1 MYRAFTSSGTERDVS
16 RWLKEMGY
24 RGQGLKK
31 ESLMPLCR
39 GEMMDVWNALFV
51 ACRPPDV
58 VKEMKHKVE
67 IKLQRQATLEM
78 RQRTQED
85 MEKRRNQI
93 KRIQKLRQRA
103 EQYGIEIDRLKSH
116 VSQLANDLGKVESET
131 ARQRAVME
139 SRVQRSK
146 VLAAVTGRTEEAI
159 KSMDKEMHFLSKHN
173 GSVRK
178 AMQEEEEIGMADFE
192 SVLYTMY
199 DFMSDGL
206 SQKLRKRPM
215 GVMLTAQEV
224 FPRIEACPEV
234 KDPVISQLMT
244 DMGCLYAH
252 HSRRLTQFFK
262 IAGEEALFGASQF
275 EAKCASCTTEDTG
288 VAVYAP
294 QTKAIEEMLMAGF
307 KSFAERHRIEDANER
322 RLAALKQSST
332 VQKFLAAVE
341 ATECRE
347 SFNSQLDGLCLES
360 EIEVLKKEIEQM
372 AKGYSSGEEAQKQ
385 AKGLY
390 RQVQDQVEQSHQMD
404 LLLLHGRDQLHQLQK
419 DFEATAEVVKTKLE
433 KSLPS
438 VVSTC
443 LESLKEL
450 QQEVGKELEKY
461 RQVDLVGRRKEA
473 SLRKQD
479 VTHDTPDLPLLQRW
493 DNVLTEMGSTESIP
507 YSTASLKEVCIRVK
521 VVEICK

>member
-39 GEMMDVWNALFV
+39 GEMIDVWNALFV

-93 KRIQKLRQRA
+93 ERIQKLRQRA
-103 EQYGIEIDRLKSH
+103 EQYGIEIERLKSH
-116 VSQLANDLGKVESET
+116 VSQLANDLGKVENEA
-131 ARQRAVME
+131 ARQRVVME

-159 KSMDKEMHFLSKHN
+159 KSMDKEMHFLAKHN

-178 AMQEEEEIGMADFE
+178 AMQEEGEIGMADFE
-192 SVLYTMY
+192 SVMHAMY
-199 DFMSDGL
+199 DFMNDGL
-206 SQKLRKRPM
+206 SQKLRQRPM
-215 GVMLTAQEV
+215 GVVLSAQEV
-224 FPRIEACPEV
+224 FPRIDACPEV
-234 KDPVISQLMT
+234 KDPAVSQLMT
-244 DMGCLYAH
+244 DMGRLYAH
-252 HSRRLTQFFK
+252 HSRRLTHFFK
-262 IAGEEALFGASQF
+262 VAGEEALFGASQF
-275 EAKCASCTTEDTG
+275 EAKCSSCTTEPTDVTVHG
-288 VAVYAP
+288 P
-294 QTKAIEEMLMAGF
+294 QTKVIEEMLMAGF
-307 KSFAERHRIEDANER
+307 KSFAERNRIEDANER
-322 RLAALKQSST
+322 RLAALKESPT

-341 ATECRE
+341 ASECRE
-347 SFNSQLDGLCLES
+347 GFNSQLDALCLES
-360 EIEVLKKEIEQM
+360 EIGVLKKEIERL
-372 AKGYSSGEEAQKQ
+372 AKGYSSGEEAEKE

-419 DFEATAEVVKTKLE
+419 DFEAIAEAVKSKLE

-450 QQEVGKELEKY
+450 QQQVGKELETY
-461 RQVDLVGRRKEA
+461 RQVDYVGIRKEA
-473 SLRKQD
+473 SLREQD
-479 VTHDTPDLPLLQRW
+479 VTHSTADLPLLQRW
-493 DNVLTEMGSTESIP
+493 ESILTALGSTESMP
-507 YSTASLKEVCIRVK
+507 YSTASLKEVCIRA
-521 VVEICK
+521 